1 MPFQAPRGTHD
12 ILPVH
17 SAAWQHLE
25 SVFRDL
31 TRLYGYAEIRT
42 PMFEDAELFV
52 RSAGETSDVVNKE
65 MYRFKDKGDR
75 DLCLKPEG
83 TAPAIR
89 AFVEH
94 NLAEAGLPTRLWY
107 LTHVFRYDRPQK
119 GRYRQSHQLGLE
131 LLGSPSPFADAEVI
145 EITMGFYARIGVS
158 NCELRLNSIGREAT
172 REAYRSAL
180 LTHFQGYLMDK
191 DIEQR
196 ARAEKNPLRLLDSKD
211 PSAVSLAH
219 SAPSILDHLED
230 ESRQHFEKLQSIL
243 SDRKITFTLDP
254 RVVRGLDYYT
264 DTVFE
269 VTSTSL
275 GAQSSLCGGGRYDT
289 MVKQLGGSDCP
300 AVGVGI
306 GVERALIALEAE
318 SGLPA
323 KAGIQVYVV
332 NATPAAR
339 QITVQLAVELRE
351 AGFAAQF
358 DFENRNLKGQFK
370 QADRSGARFAVVIG
384 DDEMA
389 QSTFTIKDLKSATQE
404 SVSQD
409 QLTDYLRQRC

>member
-1 MPFQAPRGTHD
+1 MPYQAPRGTHD

-17 SAAWQHLE
+17 SAGWQHLE
-25 SVFRDL
+25 ATFRDL
-31 TRLYGYAEIRT
+31 VALFGYGEIRT
-42 PMFEDAELFV
+42 PMFEDAELFI

-89 AFVEH
+89 AYIEH
-94 NLAEAGLPTRLWY
+94 NLGESGIPTRLWY
-107 LTHVFRYDRPQK
+107 LTHIFRYDRPQK
-119 GRYRQSHQLGLE
+119 GRFRQSHQLGLE
-131 LLGSPSPFADAEVI
+131 LLGSATPFADAEVI
-145 EITMGFYARIGVS
+145 EITMEFYARIGLS
-158 NCELRLNSIGREAT
+158 NCQLHLNSIGRDAT

-180 LTHFQGYLMDK
+180 LLHFQAYLMDK
-191 DIEQR
+191 DTEQR

-211 PSAVSLAH
+211 PNAISLAH
-219 SAPSILDHLED
+219 TAPSILDHLED
-230 ESRQHFEKLQSIL
+230 ESKVHFDQLQQILRDRQVEFSV
-243 SDRKITFTLDP
+243 DP

-289 MVKQLGGSDCP
+289 MVKQLGGDNSP
-300 AVGVGI
+300 AVGVGM
-306 GVERALIALEAE
+306 GVERALIALESEA
-318 SGLPA
+318 GLPQLPR
-323 KAGIQVYVV
+323 IQVYVV
-332 NATPAAR
+332 NATPSAR
-339 QITVQLAVELRE
+339 ESAIRLAGQLRKE
-351 AGFAAQF
+351 GFSCQF

-384 DDEMA
+384 EDEIA
-389 QSTFTIKDLKSATQE
+389 QSIYTVKDLMR
-404 SVSQD
+404 VSQ
-409 QLTDYLRQRC
+409 QTVAQSELCTYLRKEC

>member
-25 SVFRDL
+25 EVFRDL
-31 TRLYGYAEIRT
+31 TRLYGYGEIRT
-42 PMFEDAELFV
+42 PMFEDAELFI

-94 NLAEAGLPTRLWY
+94 SLAESGLPVRLWY

-131 LLGSPSPFADAEVI
+131 LLGSPSPYADAEVI
-145 EITMGFYARIGVS
+145 EITMEFYSRIGVS
-158 NCELRLNSIGREAT
+158 NRELRLNSIGRDAT

-180 LTHFQGYLMDK
+180 LLHFQSYLIDK
-191 DIEQR
+191 DTEQR

-211 PSAVSLAH
+211 PSAISLAH
-219 SAPSILDHLED
+219 SAPSILDHLEED
-230 ESRQHFEKLQSIL
+230 SKTHFEELQAILNDRSI
-243 SDRKITFTLDP
+243 KFILDP

-318 SGLPA
+318 AGLPERP
-323 KAGIQVYVV
+323 GIQVFVV

-339 QITVQLAVELRE
+339 QIAVQLASELRK
-351 AGFAAQF
+351 AGYAAQF

-370 QADRSGARFAVVIG
+370 QADRIGAKFAVVIG

-389 QSTFTIKDLKSATQE
+389 QSSFTVKDLKSATQE